1 MAGLGAGALD
11 DRFRSPRT
19 PKPNSRWTQQ
29 AGPTGISAVLK
40 PFEKVLERMMKH
52 RDAATF
58 LLPVDQL
65 WPIESLPGYFDVVKK
80 PMDLGTVKSRLTEG
94 YYGENPDSMASDV
107 RLVFSNCMTYNGP
120 DSDFHQAAARMSAL
134 FEQAFKDTSEQE
146 TSRVE
151 KERLTKQRSTG
162 GGAKK
167 SRPKSSAQPKASRPS
182 KPKEKEKKKKSH
194 KKDKNRGVSANE
206 IEHIMRQNLQ
216 RMMSGNTEPAE
227 EKVPKRTMELWEKER
242 LVKMMDKLQP
252 DKFGTALS
260 IIKQSHRVDME
271 EMDSDEEVTIDIDT
285 LDSRTLWK
293 LHKYV
298 EDNIPKKRPS
308 KKKVSQAEK
317 QRQDRHKLAER
328 EAQLRAELSQ
338 LSGASRAAAALSSS
352 SDSSSSDS
360 DSD

>member
-1 MAGLGAGALD
+1 M
-11 DRFRSPRT
+11 P
-19 PKPNSRWTQQ
+19 
-29 AGPTGISAVLK
+29 
-40 PFEKVLERMMKH
+40 
-52 RDAATF
+52 AA
-58 LLPVDQL
+58 
-65 WPIESLPGYFDVVKK
+65 
-80 PMDLGTVKSRLTEG
+80 
-94 YYGENPDSMASDV
+94 
-107 RLVFSNCMTYNGP
+107 
-120 DSDFHQAAARMSAL
+120 
-134 FEQAFKDTSEQE
+134 
-146 TSRVE
+146 
-151 KERLTKQRSTG
+151 
-162 GGAKK
+162 
-167 SRPKSSAQPKASRPS
+167 
-182 KPKEKEKKKKSH
+182 
-194 KKDKNRGVSANE
+194 
-206 IEHIMRQNLQ
+206 
-216 RMMSGNTEPAE
+216 
-227 EKVPKRTMELWEKER
+227 TMELWEKER